1 MFINH
6 VLEQLRNLKCSGMI
20 AAFQEQLSM
29 PDITG
34 LSFEERL
41 GLLVDREIILREDRK
56 LQSRLKQAR
65 LRQKATIEA
74 IDFRNQRGVDKSEI
88 LSLASCEWIKQQH
101 NIIITGPAGVGKT
114 FLACA
119 LAQKACREGFSS
131 GYYRIPRLLHELS
144 VSKGDG
150 TYDSSLKKIA
160 KIDVLIL
167 DDWGLSVLT
176 ESQRKDMLE
185 ILDDRY
191 QLKSTIITTQF
202 PIEKWYEIIGDPTI
216 ADAILDRVVHN
227 SYKLTMKVMR

>member
-1 MFINH
+1 
-6 VLEQLRNLKCSGMI
+6 MI

-119 LAQKACREGFSS
+119 LAQKACRKGFSS

>member
-1 MFINH
+1 
-6 VLEQLRNLKCSGMI
+6 MI

-176 ESQRKDMLE
+176 VNGHEEVHQLWS
-185 ILDDRY
+185 
-191 QLKSTIITTQF
+191 LKSA
-202 PIEKWYEIIGDPTI
+202 PPGGHEKCTG
-216 ADAILDRVVHN
+216 
-227 SYKLTMKVMR
+227 